1 MTTSEKVE
9 KVEVTDDIQQHTT
22 SSDTLESTPLI
33 SHKLFS
39 STTILWPPNLEE
51 LWFTRNNSIEVLFDL
66 EGLKVDN
73 DGQGITILS
82 KLKDLLVFSSS
93 KLAYMWKN
101 VPRGIQG
108 FQNLTSIGVSF
119 CNHLIYLIP
128 LSIAKLLVK
137 LQSIVLSYCDAIKNI
152 VQRDGEE
159 EAADIIMF
167 PKVSS
172 LVLGELPNLVS
183 FCIEAYSF
191 EWPSIKDI
199 TMSHCYNLKTIGS
212 ETQSPRKLKKINEEL
227 DSRPHE
233 PRIGSLG
240 FLGRCFECV
249 PRSKNYGP
257 MAVSDQGI
265 TNKSQRSYSEK
276 KEVRRSYDL
285 CTFPNGSWS
294 LTLI

>member
-51 LWFTRNNSIEVLFDL
+51 LWFTCNNSIEVLFDL

-108 FQNLTSIGVSF
+108 FQNLTSIRVIQ
-119 CNHLIYLIP
+119 CNHLTYLFP
-128 LSIAKLLVK
+128 LSVVKLLVR
-137 LQSIVLSYCDAIKNI
+137 LQSIDLSGCDAIKNI

-159 EAADIIMF
+159 EAANIIIF
-167 PKVSS
+167 PNLSS
-172 LVLGELPNLVS
+172 LILKRLLNLVS

-199 TMSHCYNLKTIGS
+199 TLSHCYNLKTIGS
-212 ETQSPRKLKKINEEL
+212 ETQSPRKLKKTNEEL

-233 PRIGSLG
+233 PSIGSLG
-240 FLGRCFECV
+240 FLGRCLECV
-249 PRSKNYGP
+249 PRSKNYVP
-257 MAVSDQGI
+257 MAVSDQGT
-265 TNKSQRSYSEK
+265 TNKSQRSYSVK
-276 KEVRRSYDL
+276 KEVRRSSMIYAL
-285 CTFPNGSWS
+285 FPMDHGH
-294 LTLI
+294 